1 MSNQSSPQDYLK
13 SWLQDLKRQ
22 SKADL
27 TIYGYQKHV
36 TLFINWCEERDIL
49 SITAVSKS
57 ILESY
62 ARYLTKAPL
71 AKNGHPLQAIS
82 QQSRLIPV
90 RLFFNWLSENRLLV
104 YNPAKELML
113 PKEPKTRLRDT
124 LSVAEMEALL
134 ATCNLKTDLGVRD
147 RAMMEILYSTGI
159 RKKELIGLKPED
171 INFAEGILKVTE
183 GKGDKQRLVPIG
195 ERALAWTQKYIEEVR
210 DPLVYNKVCDEN
222 LFLSQTGKVL
232 RHLGDIIAEH
242 KKKAGINKKGRSH
255 LFRHSMAT
263 LMLKNGADIR
273 AIQEI
278 LGHAMLKTTQ
288 RYTHLCID
296 HLKEVHTRT
305 HPAKGRLSENQL
317 SDIGYPL
324 SELKDE

>member
-1 MSNQSSPQDYLK
+1 MKELLNQ
-13 SWLQDLKRQ
+13 WIQDLRRQ

-27 TIYGYQKHV
+27 TLYGYDKHV
-36 TLFINWCEERDIL
+36 SLFINWSEERDITAV
-49 SITAVSKS
+49 TAVSRS

-71 AKNGHPLQAIS
+71 GLKGKPLRAVS

-90 RLFFNWLSENRLLV
+90 RLFFNWLSENRILV
-104 YNPAKELML
+104 YNPARELVL
-113 PKEPKTRLRDT
+113 PKEPGFRIKDT
-124 LSVAEMEALL
+124 LTVQEVEALL
-134 ATCNLKTDLGVRD
+134 SCCDLKTGLGIRD
-147 RAMMEILYSTGI
+147 RAMMEVLYSTGI

-171 INFAEGILKVTE
+171 INFDEGIIKVTE

-195 ERALAWTQKYIEEVR
+195 ERALAWTEKYLERVR
-210 DPLVYNKVCDEN
+210 EKLTFNKVHDDK
-222 LFLSQTGKVL
+222 LFITQNGKPL
-232 RHLGDIIAEH
+232 KHLGEVIEQY
-242 KKKAGINKKGRSH
+242 KKKAGIKKKGRSH
-255 LFRHSMAT
+255 LFRHTMAT

-296 HLKEVHTRT
+296 HLKEVHTKT
-305 HPAKGRLSENQL
+305 HPAKSSKQEE
-317 SDIGYPL
+317 PL
-324 SELKDE
+324 

>member
-1 MSNQSSPQDYLK
+1 MQTHLNQ
-13 SWLQDLKRQ
+13 WLEDLKRQ

-27 TIYGYQKHV
+27 TLYGYQKHV

-49 SITAVSKS
+49 SITTVSKS

-71 AKNGHPLQAIS
+71 GNKGNPLRAIS

-90 RLFFNWLSENRLLV
+90 RLFFRWLSDQRLLV
-104 YNPAKELML
+104 YNPAKELVL
-113 PKEPKTRLRDT
+113 PKETKNRLRDT
-124 LSVAEMEALL
+124 LNVAEVEALL
-134 ATCNLKTDLGVRD
+134 STCNLKSDLGIRN
-147 RAMMEILYSTGI
+147 RAIMEILYSTGI
-159 RKKELIGLKPED
+159 RKKELIGLKPQD
-171 INFAEGILKVTE
+171 INFDEGILKVTE

-195 ERALAWTQKYIEEVR
+195 ERSLSWTQKYLEQVR
-210 DPLVYNKVCDEN
+210 EKITFNNGHDSN
-222 LFLSQTGKVL
+222 LFLSRNGKAL
-232 RHLGDIIAEH
+232 KHLGDIIADH

-296 HLKEVHTRT
+296 HLKEVHTKT
-305 HPAKGRLSENQL
+305 HPAKSSKQGK
-317 SDIGYPL
+317 IP
-324 SELKDE
+324 